1 MRPSGLAFR
10 TLLKVILFCCM
21 AIPTRA
27 AHSGFSGGHS
37 LLHHMHRRNF
47 LGRFGLLFASPLLR
61 AQRSNSVDPV
71 PDESI
76 SEAAKGFLAAL
87 RPELRRLSQLGF
99 DDPKRKDWS
108 NLPHYIHPRK
118 GLRLGDLTPQERA
131 AAHRLLQAILSSQGY
146 YKATAIMAVDDFLGA
161 ASDQSRQQYGSEY
174 YFLDVFGEP
183 GGDEPWG
190 VQIDGHHL
198 AVNVT
203 VVGHRVTMTPA
214 HFGADPAVLPS
225 GRHAGWQVLGGE
237 TAKGFAL
244 RNALTPEQTRRAV
257 LSETLP
263 PDIFT
268 LPGRDNELKTP
279 AGVNGLAGQQ
289 RDLLESLVDEYVG
302 NLRIEVGRAYRTAI
316 QSAGFDKL
324 HFAWMGP
331 AEIGK
336 AVYYRVHGPTLLI
349 EYDAIVPPNTKLPN
363 DPNHIH
369 TVLRVP
375 GNDFG
380 EDWLRRHHQE
390 HHQK

>member
-1 MRPSGLAFR
+1 
-10 TLLKVILFCCM
+10 
-21 AIPTRA
+21 
-27 AHSGFSGGHS
+27 
-37 LLHHMHRRNF
+37 MHRHIGRRNL
-47 LGRFGLLFASPLLR
+47 LGSLGLWFASPLLR
-61 AQRSNSVDPV
+61 AQRALSSDPQ
-71 PDESI
+71 PDALI
-76 SEAAKGFLAAL
+76 AEAARGFLAAL
-87 RPELRRLSQLGF
+87 RPELRAMAKLGF
-99 DDPKRKDWS
+99 DDPKRRDWS

-118 GLRLGDLTPQERA
+118 GLRLGDLAPQELA
-131 AAHRLLQAILSSQGY
+131 AAHRLLQAILSSEGY
-146 YKATAIMAVDDFLGA
+146 YKATAIMGVDEFLGA
-161 ASDQSRQQYGSEY
+161 ASEQTRQEYGSEF
-174 YFLDVFGEP
+174 YFLDVFGDP
-183 GGDEPWG
+183 GGDAPWG

-203 VVGHRVTMTPA
+203 VVGHQITMTPA
-214 HFGADPAVLPS
+214 HFGADPAVIPS

-237 TAKGFAL
+237 TAQGFAL
-244 RNALTPEQTRRAV
+244 RNALTPNQVKRAV

-268 LPGRDNELKTP
+268 LPGRDDELKTP
-279 AGVNGLAGQQ
+279 AGVAGLQGRQ
-289 RDLLESLVDEYVG
+289 RDLLQSLVDVYVG
-302 NLRIEVGRAYRTAI
+302 NLRPEVGRAYRAAI

-336 AVYYRVHGPTLLI
+336 AAYYRIHGPTLLI

-390 HHQK
+390 HHPK

>member
-1 MRPSGLAFR
+1 MY
-10 TLLKVILFCCM
+10 
-21 AIPTRA
+21 
-27 AHSGFSGGHS
+27 
-37 LLHHMHRRNF
+37 RRKF
-47 LGRFGLLFASPLLR
+47 LGSLALLFASPRLR
-61 AQRSNSVDPV
+61 AQRKTAAEPQ

-76 SEAAKGFLAAL
+76 ADAANGFLAAL
-87 RPELRRLSQLGF
+87 RPELRRQAELVF

-118 GLRLGDLTPQERA
+118 GLRLGDLTPAEHA

-146 YKATAIMAVDDFLGA
+146 YKAMAIMGVDEFLGA
-161 ASDQSRQQYGSEY
+161 ASEQSRQQYGSEF
-174 YFLDVFGEP
+174 YFLDVFGKP

-190 VQIDGHHL
+190 VQLDGHHL

-203 VVGHRVTMTPA
+203 VVDHRVTMTPA

-237 TAKGFAL
+237 TVKGFAL
-244 RNALTPEQTRRAV
+244 RNALTPDQARRAV
-257 LSETLP
+257 LAETLP

-268 LPGRDNELKTP
+268 LPGRDEALKTP
-279 AGVNGLAGQQ
+279 AGVASLQGRQ
-289 RDLLESLVDEYVG
+289 RELLESLIDEYVG
-302 NLRIEVGRAYRTAI
+302 NLRPEVARAYRAGI
-316 QSAGFDKL
+316 QSAGVDKL

-336 AVYYRVHGPTLLI
+336 AIYYRIHGPALLI
-349 EYDAIVPPNTKLPN
+349 EYDAIVPPNTSLPN

-369 TVLRVP
+369 TVLRAP

-380 EDWLRRHHQE
+380 EDWLRRHHQD
-390 HHQK
+390 HHHK